1 MADDFAGVHRLDG
14 LAQRLK
20 PLDLPERAGGIRLV
34 GGRHVRKA
42 AGQRHAGQAVDQ
54 PRQRLRFLR
63 RAHADAVHARIQL
76 EVHLRASAELLPRLR
91 QRADAALVKDH
102 LRQIVL
108 HDGLRRALLDAAEHE
123 NRRGNAR
130 LPQLDALLG
139 DGDGQHIRPRL
150 QRRLRDGRRPV
161 SVCVRLDDGQKPRAA
176 RNAAFHHAD
185 VVADRRQINFTKV
198 IPLHDFSS
206 FLF

>member
-1 MADDFAGVHRLDG
+1 MKLRIAEDARGVRAVADDFAGMHRLDG

-20 PLDLPERAGGIRLV
+20 PLDLPERTGGIRLV

-91 QRADAALVKDH
+91 QRADAALVEDH

-123 NRRGNAR
+123 NRRGNV
-130 LPQLDALLG
+130 
-139 DGDGQHIRPRL
+139 RPRL
-150 QRRLRDGRRPV
+150 QRRLRDRHRPV

-176 RNAAFHHAD
+176 RNVAFHHAD
-185 VVADRRQINFTKV
+185 IVADRRQINFTKV